1 MRRFAELYDAI
12 DATTATGGKIAALVS
27 YFRDAPPADAAWAV
41 AFLTGRRPKRLVRAP
56 DLRNW
61 AASAVDIPEWLFEE
75 CHAQAGDLAETI
87 SLLLPESERD
97 TEESFAWWVE
107 ERLLPLGGMPA
118 DAQRASLLHAWE
130 RLSGTSRFLFNK
142 LLTGSFRVGVSDGL
156 VVRALAETSGLSTET
171 IAHRLMGAWEPSAD
185 WFTSLVG
192 TETTDADWSRPFPF
206 YLAYPLEQGPESLG
220 DVSEWQVEWKWDGI
234 RGQLV
239 RRRGRTFL
247 WSRGEDLLS
256 GRFPEIETAAE
267 WLPDGTV
274 LDGEILAW
282 RDGGPLPFSE
292 LQRRI
297 GRKTVGRKLLADVPC
312 HLLVYDC
319 LEAEGVD
326 LRDRPIVERRA
337 IAEAIVARLP
347 AGAPLS
353 TSPTLDVRSWDDVT
367 LARGGARE
375 AVAEGLMLKRRAS
388 PYGVGR
394 RVGDWWKWKVQP
406 LSVDAVLVYAQGGSG
421 RRAGLFT
428 DYTFAVWDG
437 DKLVPFAKAYSGLT
451 DAEIRKVDAFVRR
464 NTLEKFGPVRTVKPE
479 LVFELAFEGIQ
490 LSTRHKSGIAVRF
503 PRIARMRP
511 DKPASEADSLDTVR
525 ALLNAEKPPMSGS
538 ASREPAS
545 DAATDRDGLQ

>member
-1 MRRFAELYDAI
+1 MRRFAGLYDAI

-27 YFRDAPPADAAWAV
+27 YFRDAPPADAAWAI

-56 DLRNW
+56 DLRMW
-61 AASAVDIPEWLFEE
+61 AAESVNIPEWLFEE

-97 TEESFAWWVE
+97 TDDSFAWWVE
-107 ERLLPLGGMPA
+107 ERLLPLGAMPA
-118 DAQRASLLHAWE
+118 DAQRASLLDAWD

-156 VVRALAETSGLSTET
+156 VVRALAEASGLSKET
-171 IAHRLMGAWEPSAD
+171 IAHRLMGAWEPRAD

-206 YLAYPLEQGPESLG
+206 YLAYPLEQTPEALG
-220 DVSEWQVEWKWDGI
+220 DVSEWQIEWKWDGI
-234 RGQLV
+234 RAQLV

-247 WSRGEDLLS
+247 WSRGEELLS
-256 GRFPEIETAAE
+256 GRFPEVETAAE

-274 LDGEILAW
+274 LDGELLAW

-297 GRKTVGRKLLADVPC
+297 GRKTVGKKLLADVPC

-319 LEAEGVD
+319 LEADGVD
-326 LRDRPIVERRA
+326 LRERPIVMRRA
-337 IAEAIVARLP
+337 AAEAIIARLP
-347 AGAPLS
+347 AGAPVG
-353 TSPTLDVRSWDDVT
+353 TSPTLVANSWDDVAST
-367 LARGGARE
+367 RLGARE
-375 AVAEGLMLKRRAS
+375 AVAEGLMLKRRSS

-451 DAEIRKVDAFVRR
+451 DVEIRKVDAFVRR

-525 ALLNAEKPPMSGS
+525 ALLNAAKPPMS
-538 ASREPAS
+538 APPLHMATEANEPE
-545 DAATDRDGLQ
+545 